1 MSSILNF
8 ITGLMSVLLSV
19 IKMYLGLFYLASS
32 NSELKIFDYLIAT
45 SGLVSMAGIL
55 YLINDVIK
63 YIIINIYMQKE
74 DYCESQIINLN

>member
-1 MSSILNF
+1 
-8 ITGLMSVLLSV
+8 MSVLLSV

-32 NSELKIFDYLIAT
+32 NSELEVFDYLTAT

>member
-32 NSELKIFDYLIAT
+32 NSELEVFDYLTAT